1 MIDLWGRK
9 NAYNVQKVL
18 WALDE
23 LELEYRHH
31 DVGSL
36 SGELTTPEY
45 LAINPHARIPTIR
58 DKNGVVWESNSII
71 RYLGSEY
78 GGSENDDNDLW
89 PQNAYDRSCAE
100 RWMDWELTK
109 LQPDFINLF
118 WGYYRKPEAQRN
130 LPEIEA
136 SLLACQAHFG
146 LLDDHLSRFPYLSG
160 EHFTLGDIPCA
171 TGLYRYFSMGLE
183 VDKPKHVMRW
193 YKNLSEREPFNRN
206 IAVAFDELKGR
217 VDF

>member
-23 LELEYRHH
+23 LELEYHH
-31 DVGSL
+31 YDVGSL
-36 SGELTTPEY
+36 NGDLSTAEY

-58 DKNGVVWESNSII
+58 DKNGVVWESNSIV
-71 RYLGSEY
+71 RYLAGEY
-78 GGSENDDNDLW
+78 GSSDLW
-89 PQNAYDRSCAE
+89 PLSAYDRSCAE

-109 LQPDFINLF
+109 LQPDFIDLF
-118 WGYYRKPEAQRN
+118 WGYYRKPEALRN
-130 LPEIEA
+130 LPEIE
-136 SLLACQAHFG
+136 SSRLACEGHFR

-160 EHFTLGDIPCA
+160 EHFSFGDIPCA
-171 TGLYRYFSMGLE
+171 IGLYRYFNMGLDVE
-183 VDKPKHVMRW
+183 KPAHVMRW
-193 YKNLSEREPFNRN
+193 YKNLSEREPFKRN